1 MEEQAAGIDLEEA
14 RDKSTNESASFLMQ
28 TRRGEIAWFYTG
40 ASSADLSA
48 AAAAA
53 ASLLEEVFTRSQL
66 PTHTRTQCQC

>member
-48 AAAAA
+48 AAAA
-53 ASLLEEVFTRSQL
+53 SLLEEVFTRSQL